1 MGAPGGDD
9 PARLIRLVRVTE
21 ALPDGFAALRAQ
33 AEVEGDRHLG
43 RLAAEW
49 AERPAMFHA
58 LMTAWR
64 DGGLVAVGAIT
75 DEPEPAAESAWR
87 MRRLYVA
94 PAVRRQGVARTLVNA
109 LLQEALGA
117 VRLVTVH
124 APAAEAGRFWEAMG
138 FAAVAGRAWSH
149 ELRA

>member
-1 MGAPGGDD
+1 M
-9 PARLIRLVRVTE
+9 
-21 ALPDGFAALRAQ
+21 
-33 AEVEGDRHLG
+33 G

-58 LMTAWR
+58 LIAAWR
-64 DGGLVAVGAIT
+64 DGGLVGVGGIT
-75 DEPEPAAESAWR
+75 DEPEPAAEPAWR

-94 PAVRRQGVARTLVNA
+94 PAARRQGVARTLVNA

-124 APAAEAGRFWEAMG
+124 APAAEAARFWDAMG
-138 FAAVAGRAWSH
+138 FSAVAGRAWSL
-149 ELRA
+149 EQRG

>member
-1 MGAPGGDD
+1 VGAAGGDD
-9 PARLIRLVRVTE
+9 PAGLIRLVRVTA
-21 ALPDGFAALRAQ
+21 ALPDGFEALRAA
-33 AEVEGDRHLG
+33 AEAEGHRHLE

-64 DGGLVAVGAIT
+64 EGGLVAVGGIT
-75 DEPEPAAESAWR
+75 DEPEPAAEPAWR

-94 PAVRRQGVARTLVNA
+94 PAARRMGVARTLVNA

-124 APAAEAGRFWEAMG
+124 APAAKAARFWEAVG
-138 FAAVAGRAWSH
+138 FSAVAGRPWSH
-149 ELRA
+149 ELRG